1 MTDFHIHLLPCM
13 DDGAQSVSESFAM
26 LEILRR
32 QGITRAVCT
41 PHYYGERERAE
52 SFLARRAESYERI
65 ASKAAE
71 LGVELSL
78 GAEVAM
84 WHGMSAEVTER
95 LCLGDSNMLLCE
107 LPASYASWVID
118 ELEEL
123 GALGFCPVIAHL
135 DRVQVLYTEDQLMA
149 VLQCHG
155 TVYQFNASSL
165 AKPRVKRLLRALQT
179 AVVLGSD
186 GHGAEYRAPDL
197 GYAAKA
203 LEGFRM
209 RSIKARIEKY
219 DARLTEAIF

>member
-26 LEILRR
+26 LEMLCE
-32 QGITRAVCT
+32 QGVLHAVCT
-41 PHYYGERERAE
+41 PHYYGERESAE
-52 SFLARRAESYERI
+52 SFLARRAESY
-65 ASKAAE
+65 AQVAGKAAE
-71 LGVELSL
+71 LGVELAL
-78 GAEVAM
+78 GAEIAM
-84 WHGMSAEVTER
+84 WHGMSAEVTDQ

-107 LPASYASWVID
+107 LPASYSPWVID

-135 DRVQVLYTEDQLMA
+135 DRVQALYTQEQLMS

-165 AKPRVKRLLRALQT
+165 AKSRVKKLLRALQS

-186 GHGAEYRAPDL
+186 GHGARYRAPDL
-197 GYAAKA
+197 GNAPKA
-203 LEGFRM
+203 LEGFFMRGVRARM
-209 RSIKARIEKY
+209 EKY